1 MSCGARL
8 ASLDRRRGKRHA
20 ITRSRDLLFNSRVH
34 IVRWGRLRI
43 RQEYLQPWEWKG
55 RRERETWTECQ
66 GHPFCGYLCR
76 ASFGSTRASHAA
88 TAASTGRCGEAGD
101 AFSRTARGACRRGAV
116 AHSDANAWHRVS
128 SVPNGRP
135 ATSATSRI
143 PGAAVAA
150 AEPRRRW
157 WR

>member
-1 MSCGARL
+1 EGWCAGSCSSVPAASAGRTPRITMAHRTLRRVRSVTTISHFDGARVMITPAKARYRPVSCGARL

-34 IVRWGRLRI
+34 VVRWGRLRI
-43 RQEYLQPWEWKG
+43 RQEYLKPAEWKG

-88 TAASTGRCGEAGD
+88 TAASTGRG
-101 AFSRTARGACRRGAV
+101 
-116 AHSDANAWHRVS
+116 
-128 SVPNGRP
+128 
-135 ATSATSRI
+135 
-143 PGAAVAA
+143 
-150 AEPRRRW
+150 
-157 WR
+157 